1 MESNPE
7 DVAAEMQTVLESWY
21 EPQMLVTPEDDANK
35 DDGHED
41 DEDHTSSA
49 SVWGLSLSISAV
61 VGLVAAAIL
70 SV

>member
-1 MESNPE
+1 MNLRCLLPPE
-7 DVAAEMQTVLESWY
+7 DG
-21 EPQMLVTPEDDANK
+21 DANK

-41 DEDHTSSA
+41 DEDHTSS

-61 VGLVAAAIL
+61 VGLAVAIL